1 MKGLNLNIKVGI
13 DKDGK
18 EIVKQYTQLGFDQKL
33 AILEA
38 DNLSA
43 DQRLERIKN

>member
-1 MKGLNLNIKVGI
+1 MKVGI

-18 EIVKQYTQLGFDQKL
+18 EIVKQYSQFGFDQKL

-43 DQRLERIKN
+43 DQRLEKIKSQTARVAN